1 MYSVIPEIKPGRSS
15 MPALFLPLSSPFT
28 MCCGYLGGGE
38 KEPFEIQAF
47 KRKRAGM
54 LLETNEV

>member
-1 MYSVIPEIKPGRSS
+1 MYSVIPEVEPGRSG

-28 MCCGYLGGGE
+28 TCCGNLGGGE
-38 KEPFEIQAF
+38 KEPFKIQGF
-47 KRKRAGM
+47 KRKKAGM